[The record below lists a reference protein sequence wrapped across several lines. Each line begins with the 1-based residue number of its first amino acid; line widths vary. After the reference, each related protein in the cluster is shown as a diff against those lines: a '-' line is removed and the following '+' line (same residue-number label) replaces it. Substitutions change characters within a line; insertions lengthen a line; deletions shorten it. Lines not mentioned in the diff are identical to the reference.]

1 MDAKNK
7 IAGVS
12 FVKRNI
18 GTIIGLILLVI
29 IVSIS
34 TPRFLTSSNILNLL
48 KSNSVN
54 AIISCGMLLAILMGE
69 IDISVG
75 STVGLSGIIGAYMI
89 TNVGLPVVHL

>member
-1 MDAKNK
+1 MDTKNK
-7 IAGVS
+7 IPGVS

-34 TPRFLTSSNILNLL
+34 TPKFLTSSNILNLL

-54 AIISCGMLLAILMGE
+54 AIISCGMLMAILMGE

-75 STVGLSGIIGAYMI
+75 SGFCSNSCNTEYWTWSY
-89 TNVGLPVVHL
+89 